1 MKLED
6 IARKLLEASLANKC
20 SFDLNAQLDG
30 KMPRVNFCMPDDGKY
45 NFYNFYTF
53 NEHEHEPL
61 LKAALKDIA
70 SKRKQAA

>member
-30 KMPRVNFCMPDDGKY
+30 KMPRVNFCMSDDGKY
-45 NFYNFYTF
+45 NFYNFYSF
-53 NEHEHEPL
+53 NEHEHGPL

>member
-20 SFDLNAQLDG
+20 SFDLRAQLDN
-30 KMPRVNFCMPDDGKY
+30 KLPSVNFCMPSDDSY

-53 NEHEHEPL
+53 NEHEHGPL

-70 SKRKQAA
+70 TKRKQAA